1 MTLEV
6 FKCPPKWEQAAH
18 GAPPVPFP
26 LVWPF
31 FSKVSPALEHC
42 WHGRDARRQSRIP
55 ARAGGTLCSL
65 SSVSTSKTNL
75 CFETENPASNPS
87 SQVWGQYI
95 SFPLKFPLGST
106 GLAAPAFPPRK
117 QVGFKPSEDTKVL
130 LYKVTCKAQ
139 I

>member
-1 MTLEV
+1 MAGMHGGRAESL
-6 FKCPPKWEQAAH
+6 PEQEEH
-18 GAPPVPFP
+18 SV
-26 LVWPF
+26 L
-31 FSKVSPALEHC
+31 SALFLQ
-42 WHGRDARRQSRIP
+42 AKQI
-55 ARAGGTLCSL
+55 
-65 SSVSTSKTNL
+65 
-75 CFETENPASNPS
+75 FETENPASNPS

-95 SFPLKFPLGST
+95 SFPLKFLLGST